1 MYGAVMGLVGLGLTA
16 RSAATVL
23 PGYVRAPAYV
33 TEPWVALGVIAFLV
47 LVPLYVAKL
56 VRYPAAVREEFTNP
70 VQLGFCG
77 ALPVG
82 MSLVAGALGPYLPAA
97 ANALWWASAAIY
109 FAFFAWGAYRVLS
122 ARARIADVYPAWL
135 ILFVGGIVFPGSG
148 IGLGQLEASRVI
160 FGISA
165 LAALFLYALLV
176 YRAIAGPPLPEQLR
190 PSWFIL
196 LVPPSLI
203 GAHGFGLFGE
213 PAFEYLFFPALA
225 VLAGLLAYS
234 LRLLRR
240 QFSAVWWSMTFPLD
254 AFAYAAARYAQNHPL
269 GPWKAIAGFGL
280 ALATLAVAA
289 ILMRS
294 LFAVPRSA
302 ASRGA

>member
-1 MYGAVMGLVGLGLTA
+1 MGLAGLGLSA
-16 RSAATVL
+16 RAAAPL
-23 PGYVRAPAYV
+23 FPGVFRAPAYF
-33 TEPWVALGVIAFLV
+33 TELWVALGVVAFVV
-47 LVPLYVAKL
+47 LLPVYLFKVIFH
-56 VRYPAAVREEFTNP
+56 REAVKAEFTD
-70 VQLGFCG
+70 LTAIGFCG

-148 IGLGQLEASRVI
+148 IGPGQLEASRVI

-176 YRAIAGPPLPEQLR
+176 YRAIAEPPLPEQLR

-254 AFAYAAARYAQNHPL
+254 AFAYAAARYAQNHPQ